1 MASLSIL
8 SGWQNPTSPFGFLKS
23 DAQFASSEVT
33 ISEIIMSKPE
43 KDSVLAKVYDIE
55 IMEQIKCSFNIN
67 YIIHA

>member
-8 SGWQNPTSPFGFLKS
+8 HGWQNPTSPFGFLTS
-23 DAQFASSEVT
+23 NAQFASSEV
-33 ISEIIMSKPE
+33 IFLEIIVSKPE

-55 IMEQIKCSFNIN
+55 IMEQIKCSFKFN